1 MMKPMMICML
11 VLLGSAGLL
20 PKIQWSASGKINT
33 GGELHIVAYPANF
46 ISRQTL
52 QSISPGRNMFLQPPL
67 AASMERGKKV
77 YQTYCLP
84 CHQADGSGV
93 PRLNPPLIKTSF
105 VLGDKKLLIGIVL
118 HGLDQEVEIDG
129 EVYSNVMAS
138 HDFLKDEEIA
148 DVLTYVRN
156 SFGNKA
162 PAVKPAEVAAV
173 RAAKK
178 N

>member
-20 PKIQWSASGKINT
+20 PYFQWLTTNKMNSG
-33 GGELHIVAYPANF
+33 GGSPVAVYPADF
-46 ISRQTL
+46 ISGHPSQA
-52 QSISPGRNMFLQPPL
+52 ISPGRELFFQPPL
-67 AASMERGKKV
+67 TASMDRGKKV

-84 CHQADGSGV
+84 CHQVDGSGV

-105 VLGDKKLLIGIVL
+105 VLGDKKMLIGIVL
-118 HGLDQEVEIDG
+118 HGLDQEIEIDG